1 MANTIKL
8 KRGSGAPG
16 TLAAGEIALDTSNGT
31 FYVGD
36 GSAVQEL
43 SLGATPNS
51 ASFTA
56 AGSIADGA
64 AVAIRDDGKVED
76 IGAVTAGT
84 AVVYESAGIS
94 AGDNYTHSVY
104 HPKEDKTVFIYR
116 DSGNSGYLSYN
127 VGTVTAGTNAIA
139 FSGSAAVI
147 ASADYRDNTAAYD
160 HSSEGI
166 MVVAK
171 DDSSQDS
178 DSFIGHLSGTTV
190 TWQSEVEFSSNAHTR
205 PCSVYYPT
213 INRFLTMHYSSGGG
227 SDLTM
232 NTSKVVGTTLSHPL
246 KDNEPMGTNNV
257 SLLTN
262 SIRGLVYIPDID
274 MVAASYAGNS
284 GYDNNDLQL
293 TVFGAT
299 TGTAGTSTDDDVFG
313 RKIHNV
319 YKFRPNAGANFT
331 QVESVVCSDYD
342 RHTKRLVT
350 LVESNFNGLYVVV
363 SRVSKGGIYPESQLR
378 LDVGDYTNFDS
389 EFSRMHDIVY
399 CDHAKCFVV
408 LIEGRDLINT
418 FDLVAIQVYVHIDKH
433 GKAYMSQDDAVSLI
447 ARSNAN
453 GRWDAASYDTTAKR
467 LVLGYQDQDNS
478 NYGTAIVIRPSAN
491 QRFIGFAQGSASDG
505 GSVSVLTKGALD
517 AKNSSLVVGGH
528 YYLKPDGTVSLKSDD
543 NLREK
548 HWPYVGKALSATQI
562 AIYNEG

>member
-8 KRGSGAPG
+8 KRGSGTPG
-16 TLAAGEIALDTSNGT
+16 TLAAGELALDTSNGT

-84 AVVYESAGIS
+84 AVVYESASMSGGS
-94 AGDNYTHSVY
+94 NYMHSVY
-104 HPKEDKTVFIYR
+104 HPKENKTVFIYR
-116 DSGNSGYLSYN
+116 DGGNSGYLTYN

-190 TWQSEVEFSSNAHTR
+190 TWQSEVEFSSNATTR
-205 PCSVYYPT
+205 PCSVYVPT
-213 INRFLTMHYSSGGG
+213 RNRFLTMHYSSGGG
-227 SDLTM
+227 SDFSLT
-232 NTSKVVGTTLSHPL
+232 TSKVVGTTLSHPL
-246 KDNEPMGTNNV
+246 KDDEPMGTNNM
-257 SLLTN
+257 SLQTN
-262 SIRGLVYIPDID
+262 SIRGMVYIPDLD
-274 MVAASYAGNS
+274 MVAAAYSGND
-284 GYDNNDLQL
+284 GYDNNDLIFSIFD
-293 TVFGAT
+293 VT
-299 TGTAGTSTDDDVFG
+299 TGIGGTSTSDDTHG
-313 RKIHNV
+313 RRTHNTH
-319 YKFRPNAGANFT
+319 KFRPNTGNQHT

-342 RHTKRLVT
+342 PHTKRLVT
-350 LVESNFNGLYVVV
+350 LVESNFNGLNVVV
-363 SRVSKGGIYPESQLR
+363 SRVSKGGIYPENALR
-378 LDVGDYTNFDS
+378 LNHGDYTNFDS

-408 LIEGRDLINT
+408 LVQGQDLVNSYDLI
-418 FDLVAIQVYVHIDKH
+418 AIQVYVHIDRH
-433 GKAYMSQDDAVSLI
+433 GKAYLSKDAPVSLI
-447 ARSNAN
+447 ARSNTN
-453 GRWDAASYDTTAKR
+453 GRWDAASYDTTAKK
-467 LVLGYQDQDNS
+467 LVLGYQDPDNS
-478 NYGTAIVIRPSAN
+478 NYGTAIVIQPSAN

-517 AKNSSLVVGGH
+517 AKNSSLLVGGH
-528 YYLKPDGTVSLKSDD
+528 YYVKPDGTVALKTGNTLTES
-543 NLREK
+543 
-548 HWPYVGKALSATQI
+548 HWPYVGKAVSATQI

>member
-56 AGSIADGA
+56 VGSIADGA

-76 IGAVTAGT
+76 IGAATAGT
-84 AVVYESAGIS
+84 AVVYESAAIS
-94 AGDNYTHSVY
+94 GGDNYTHSVY
-104 HPKEDKTVFIYR
+104 HPKENKTVFIYR
-116 DSGNSGYLSYN
+116 DSGNSNYLSYN

-139 FSGSAAVI
+139 FSGSAAAI
-147 ASADYRDNTAAYD
+147 ASADFRDNTVAYD

-171 DDSSQDS
+171 TGTDSQ
-178 DSFIGHLSGTTV
+178 SFIGHLSGTTV

-227 SDLTM
+227 SDFTM

-257 SLLTN
+257 GLMTN

-284 GYDNNDLQL
+284 GYDNYDLQL

-319 YKFRPNAGANFT
+319 YKFRPGSGANFT

-350 LVESNFNGLYVVV
+350 LVESNYQGLHVVV
-363 SRVSKGGIYPESQLR
+363 SRVSKGGIYPESHLR

-389 EFSRMHDIVY
+389 DFSHKHDIVY

-408 LIEGRDLINT
+408 LLQGRDLVNT

-433 GKAYMSQDDAVSLI
+433 GKAYMSQDDAVSLK
-447 ARSNAN
+447 ACSNTN
-453 GRWDAASYDTTAKR
+453 GTWAASSYDTTAKR
-467 LVLGYQDQDNS
+467 LVLGYADQDNS